1 MYPDQDLHKFQTFK
15 VYLYYRILLACVL
28 FTVQGLALFDS
39 DIGKFSPA
47 LFSWT
52 CLFYA
57 VISIA
62 SLSFLRNRT
71 SVNSLNITTFLLLCD
86 LIAFTLILHSSGGL
100 KSGLGYLLII
110 NAAIAS
116 MFLQG
121 QLAIGFAALITLML
135 IGETIYIN
143 QSEEKAELTQSL
155 FSAGL
160 LGFLVFLTSITF
172 YYLTEKI
179 KRSSQEVLRQ
189 TRYAEQTRK
198 LAQHIVTRMQ
208 TGIVV
213 INEQNAIELIN
224 ESALQ
229 LLELPAQENY
239 FAKSIED
246 VSNLRE
252 TILEWR
258 KNPVHG
264 LPQFHK
270 LESGNEIRVNF
281 ASLKSENTKQ
291 TILYLEDY
299 RAIIQQAQQL
309 KLASLGRL
317 TASIAHEIRN
327 PLGAISHAAQ
337 LLRESDDLK
346 DFDLRFADIILQHT
360 SRVNHIIENIL
371 TLSRRKEPNSE
382 LIELDEWIPEF
393 IEEYRRGRDIHVL
406 YEKSNEHPPVK
417 MDPNH
422 LRQVLTNLFDNGLR
436 YSKAHSGEE
445 TVTVQSGQS
454 SHRETTYIQVI
465 DKGPGVSQDKLQ
477 HIFEPFFTTDD
488 EGSGLGL
495 YICREL
501 CEINQANLHFDKT
514 ESGLSCFRISF
525 PHHQRMT

>member
-15 VYLYYRILLACVL
+15 IYLYYRILLACVL
-28 FTVQGLALFDS
+28 FSVQRLDLFDS
-39 DIGKFSPA
+39 DLGNFSPA
-47 LFSWT
+47 LFSWA
-52 CLFYA
+52 CMAYA
-57 VISIA
+57 ILSIG
-62 SLSFLRNRT
+62 SLAFLRHKN
-71 SVNSLNITTFLLLCD
+71 SFNSLNTTTFLLLCD

-100 KSGLGYLLII
+100 QSGLGYLLII

-135 IGETIYIN
+135 IGETIFIN
-143 QSEEKAELTQSL
+143 QSESKATLTQSL

-160 LGFLVFLTSITF
+160 LGFLVFISSITF

-179 KRSSQEVLRQ
+179 KRSSQEALRQ
-189 TRYAEQTRK
+189 SRYAEQTRK

-213 INEQNAIELIN
+213 INEHNSIELIN
-224 ESALQ
+224 ESAMQ
-229 LLELPAQENY
+229 MLELPNQNY
-239 FAKSIED
+239 ASKSIED
-246 VSNLRE
+246 ISNLHD
-252 TILEWR
+252 TIMAWR

-264 LPQFHK
+264 LPKFHK
-270 LESGNEIRVNF
+270 LATGNEIRINF
-281 ASLKSENTKQ
+281 ASLQSDNSNQ

-337 LLRESDDLK
+337 LLRESEDLK
-346 DFDLRFADIILQHT
+346 DYDLRFAEIILQHT

-371 TLSRRKEPNSE
+371 TLSRRKEPNSQLLKLE
-382 LIELDEWIPEF
+382 EWIPEF
-393 IEEYRRGRDIHVL
+393 IEEYRRGRDIHIH
-406 YEKSNEHPPVK
+406 YETINEHPPVK

-436 YSKAHSGEE
+436 YSKALTGDE
-445 TVTVQSGQS
+445 TVTVQSGQNV
-454 SHRETTYIQVI
+454 HRETTFIQVI
-465 DKGPGVSQDKLQ
+465 DKGPGVSQDKVQ
-477 HIFEPFFTTDD
+477 HIFEPFFTTDE

-501 CEINQANLHFDKT
+501 CEINQANLQYEKT
-514 ESGLSCFRISF
+514 EQQNSCFKISF